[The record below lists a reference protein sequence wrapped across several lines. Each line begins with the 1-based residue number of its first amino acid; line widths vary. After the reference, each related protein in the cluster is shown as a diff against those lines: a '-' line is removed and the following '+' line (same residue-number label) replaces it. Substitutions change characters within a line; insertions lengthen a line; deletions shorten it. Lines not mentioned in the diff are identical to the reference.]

1 MATLPNDEALI
12 ARAAAERLASAV
24 QSGCDVR
31 ICLAEDRED
40 IVLPLSAV
48 RMFVEILL
56 VTAEHGPISFASY
69 PVELTAQQ
77 AADLLNVSRSY
88 FDELLDKGEIDYRT
102 VGSHRKVRV
111 ADLLA
116 YKAKSDAV
124 RRDAIAAMVAE
135 AQELNLP

>member
-1 MATLPNDEALI
+1 
-12 ARAAAERLASAV
+12 
-24 QSGCDVR
+24 
-31 ICLAEDRED
+31 
-40 IVLPLSAV
+40 
-48 RMFVEILL
+48 MFVEILL